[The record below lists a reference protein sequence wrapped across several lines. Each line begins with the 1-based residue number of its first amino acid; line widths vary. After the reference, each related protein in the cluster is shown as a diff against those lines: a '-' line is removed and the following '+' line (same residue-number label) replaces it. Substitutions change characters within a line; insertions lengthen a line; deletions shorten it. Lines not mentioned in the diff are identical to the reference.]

1 MLRSK
6 SLVRLSQWSFAL
18 YLVDELVIRIRPFLT
33 ELPATETF
41 SAAILAIDAAIALF
55 GLLHGFIE
63 KPAEKWLRSRGALW
77 LRERQ
82 GSLGYTTRRNR

>member
-1 MLRSK
+1 MV
-6 SLVRLSQWSFAL
+6 VRAIPR
-18 YLVDELVIRIRPFLT
+18 DELVIRIPPFLT

-55 GLLHGFIE
+55 GLLHGFVE